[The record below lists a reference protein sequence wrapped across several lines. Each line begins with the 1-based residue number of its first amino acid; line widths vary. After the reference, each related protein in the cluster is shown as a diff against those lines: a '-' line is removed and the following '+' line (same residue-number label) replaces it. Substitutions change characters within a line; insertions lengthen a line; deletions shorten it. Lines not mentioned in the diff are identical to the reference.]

1 MPTRNQEAVRKTVL
15 DALMR
20 KVEAD
25 RYPSP
30 TMLDHIEALLTDDDV
45 AEYAALLAERVE
57 EDLYP
62 SIPMLRRLLRLAA

>member
-1 MPTRNQEAVRKTVL
+1 
-15 DALMR
+15 
-20 KVEAD
+20 
-25 RYPSP
+25 
-30 TMLDHIEALLTDDDV
+30 MLDHIEALLTDDDV